1 MKKVFSLLIT
11 LAMIISTMAVP
22 VSASDDATA
31 WDGTT
36 IDTEWE
42 GTGTETDPYLISSAA
57 ELAGLSEKVWNAV
70 DNKTNTVDATMTG
83 NVVASKTWQVA
94 GNSVYNVYKDTY
106 FKLTADIDLDE
117 KEWQPIGRSGARF
130 SGKFDGDGHVIKNVS
145 INKPYIGIGLL
156 VQQV

>member
-11 LAMIISTMAVP
+11 LAMLISTMAVP

-94 GNSVYNVYKDTY
+94 GNSVYNVYKDKSYKKTN
-106 FKLTADIDLDE
+106 T
-117 KEWQPIGRSGARF
+117 
-130 SGKFDGDGHVIKNVS
+130 
-145 INKPYIGIGLL
+145 
-156 VQQV
+156 